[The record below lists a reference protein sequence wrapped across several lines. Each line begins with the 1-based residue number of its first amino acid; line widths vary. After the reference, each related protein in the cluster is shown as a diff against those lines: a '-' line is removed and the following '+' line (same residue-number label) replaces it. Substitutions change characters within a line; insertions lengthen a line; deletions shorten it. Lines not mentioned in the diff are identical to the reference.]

1 MKIPNSRIK
10 NIKPI
15 SELRSYNKLLD
26 EVTPENPV
34 ILTKNGYG
42 KYAIIDIA
50 EYEKYERTQM
60 ADELA
65 QIQFV
70 NDARKG
76 DLHSLEDVKREIINR

>member
-1 MKIPNSRIK
+1 MKIPNSGIK

-15 SELRSYNKLLD
+15 SKLRSYNKLLD

-50 EYEKYERTQM
+50 EYEKYKRTQI
-60 ADELA
+60 ANELA
-65 QIQFV
+65 QIV
-70 NDARKG
+70 DNARKG